1 MPTFATYDGTELAYH
16 EIGTGAPLICLPG
29 GPMRASAYLGD
40 LGGLDAHRRLVLLDH
55 RGTGDSAIPEDD
67 DSYRCDRVVAD
78 VEALRLHLGLE
89 KVDILA
95 HSAGA
100 NVAALYAQ
108 AHPERVAGLALI
120 TPGTRAVGVPVTD
133 DDQAVAAMARKDE
146 PWFAA
151 SYPAFERIWAGEDT
165 DEDWDLIAPFWYGR
179 WDAETQAH
187 AAAQDQQINADAANR
202 HYAED
207 VFDPAATR
215 AAIAQLD
222 IPVLILAG
230 ELDFSPSPVHAM
242 QFGEYFEAGWVQ
254 LAVQPGAG
262 HYPWLDDAEWFSGVV
277 SRWFWGR

>member
-1 MPTFATYDGTELAYH
+1 MPTFATYDGTELAYRA
-16 EIGTGAPLICLPG
+16 IGSGEPLICLPG
-29 GPMRASAYLGD
+29 GPMRASEYLGE
-40 LGGLDAHRRLVLLDH
+40 LGGLDAHRTLILLDH
-55 RGTGDSAIPEDD
+55 RGTGESAIPADPE
-67 DSYRCDRVVAD
+67 SYRCDRVVAD

-89 KVDILA
+89 KLDILA

-108 AHPERVAGLALI
+108 AHPDRVASLALI

-133 DDQAVAAMARKDE
+133 DDQAAAALLRKEE
-146 PWFAA
+146 PWFAE

-179 WDAETQAH
+179 WDQAAQAH
-187 AAAQDQQINADAANR
+187 AAAQDAQINADAADN
-202 HYAED
+202 HYTAD
-207 VFDPAATR
+207 VFDPETTR
-215 AAIAQLD
+215 AAIAKLD

-242 QFGEYFEAGWVQ
+242 QFGEYFTSGWVQ

-262 HYPWLDDAEWFSGVV
+262 HYPWLDDATWFSGVV
-277 SRWFWGR
+277 SRWLWGR